1 MHRTAALA
9 AFTATAARG
18 LPLRGAGLTL
28 GLALGLLGGLAGC
41 STDFTIAKT
50 EEIPPGADTGE
61 AGEPGPEDTGTPA
74 GDEGAA
80 DGGAGDS
87 GTTEG
92 TDTGGT
98 DGGGTGGGTDGG
110 GADGSGTDGGSTD
123 GGGTDGGSGDGTT
136 DEPPPADDCEGVA
149 DQIYVI
155 DKDTEEL
162 YLFDPATLALTDV
175 GELDC
180 GSWSQPASMGVGRDG
195 FAYVRYSDQSVYQV
209 DLTTLACTATSY
221 SDRSTGFGAFG
232 MGYATDSATTW
243 HDQLYIA
250 NSRQIAT
257 LDTSTMRVTAFATM
271 PSQSELTGNADGELW
286 AFLPLESPAELRRID
301 QFTGTVAE
309 TLRISGFP
317 SPTDIDTFAFAAWG
331 GELYAFV
338 RVYGVGSS
346 TDVYRVESSGRLTR
360 VATRIGINVVGAGV
374 STCAPTDAP

>member
-1 MHRTAALA
+1 MQPLA
-9 AFTATAARG
+9 PSLLRA
-18 LPLRGAGLTL
+18 LPLRGLSLSA
-28 GLALGLLGGLAGC
+28 ALLGGLAGC
-41 STDFTIAKT
+41 STDFTIAKS
-50 EEIPPGADTGE
+50 EELPPGQDTGE
-61 AGEPGPEDTGTPA
+61 EPLPEEEDDTAPPEGEGG
-74 GDEGAA
+74 G

-92 TDTGGT
+92 EDTGGT
-98 DGGGTGGGTDGG
+98 DGSGDG
-110 GADGSGTDGGSTD
+110 GADGSGE
-123 GGGTDGGSGDGTT
+123 GGGTDGSGEGGGDGAT
-136 DEPPPADDCEGVA
+136 DEPAPADDCEGVE

-155 DKDTEEL
+155 DKDTEVI
-162 YLFDPATLALTDV
+162 YLFDPATLALSTV

-195 FAYVRYSDQSVYQV
+195 FAYVRYSDQSLYEVE
-209 DLTTLACTATSY
+209 LATLSCRATSY
-221 SDRSTGFGAFG
+221 SDRTTGFGAFG

-243 HDQLYIA
+243 RDQLYIA
-250 NSRQIAT
+250 NGRQLAS
-257 LDTSTMRVTAFATM
+257 LDTATMRLTTVASM
-271 PSQSELTGNADGELW
+271 PSQSELTGNAEGELW

-317 SPTDIDTFAFAAWG
+317 TPTDIDTFAFAAWG

-374 STCAPTDAP
+374 STCAPTSAP